1 MIKFSGILSE
11 DCKYYYLRNAQKGLL
26 FVILSVSIVFISIA
40 TIMGLFCDWI
50 VFAAIFPGCLLL
62 IIFASFPPETKVYNK
77 LYKNLYYQ
85 DIHCEIEI
93 IDEVIY
99 ASMLNRNESKDF
111 VDVKKVVDMGDWYK
125 FYFYF
130 PHKSNIFICE
140 KKSLVEGT
148 LEEFEELFK
157 DRLVKVDYKEAK

>member
-1 MIKFSGILSE
+1 MR
-11 DCKYYYLRNAQKGLL
+11 DAQKGLL
-26 FVILSVSIVFISIA
+26 YIILIISIVFIGIA
-40 TIMGLFCDWI
+40 IIMGIFCDWI
-50 VFAAIFPGCLLL
+50 VFASGLPGCLIF
-62 IIFASFPPETKVYNK
+62 IICASFPPKTKIYNK
-77 LYKNLYYQ
+77 LNKNLYYQ
-85 DIHCEIEI
+85 DIQCEIEI
-93 IDEVIY
+93 MDEVIY

-111 VDVKKVVDMGDWYK
+111 IDVKKVVDMGDWYK

-157 DRLVKVDYKEAK
+157 DRLVKVDYKK

>member
-1 MIKFSGILSE
+1 MGI
-11 DCKYYYLRNAQKGLL
+11 
-26 FVILSVSIVFISIA
+26 
-40 TIMGLFCDWI
+40 FCDWI
-50 VFAAIFPGCLLL
+50 VFASVLPGCLIL
-62 IIFASFPPETKVYNK
+62 ITCAAFPPKTKIYNK
-77 LYKNLYYQ
+77 LNKNLYYQ
-85 DIHCEIEI
+85 DIQCEIEI
-93 IDEVIY
+93 MNEVIY
-99 ASMLNRNESKDF
+99 ASALNRNESKDF

-157 DRLVKVDYKEAK
+157 DRLVKVDYKKAK

>member
-1 MIKFSGILSE
+1 M
-11 DCKYYYLRNAQKGLL
+11 RNAQKGLL
-26 FVILSVSIVFISIA
+26 YIILIISIVFIGIA
-40 TIMGLFCDWI
+40 IIMGIFCDWI
-50 VFAAIFPGCLLL
+50 VFASVLPGCLIL
-62 IIFASFPPETKVYNK
+62 ITCAAFPPKTKIYNK
-77 LYKNLYYQ
+77 LNKNLYYQ
-85 DIHCEIEI
+85 DIQCEIEI
-93 IDEVIY
+93 MNEVIY
-99 ASMLNRNESKDF
+99 ASALNRNESKDF

-157 DRLVKVDYKEAK
+157 DRLVKVDYKKAK

>member
-1 MIKFSGILSE
+1 MHRKSIFL
-11 DCKYYYLRNAQKGLL
+11 YFYLCRSFLL
-26 FVILSVSIVFISIA
+26 ASRQLWEF
-40 TIMGLFCDWI
+40 FCDWI
-50 VFAAIFPGCLLL
+50 FFVSIAPICPIL
-62 IIFASFPPETKVYNK
+62 IVVVSLPPKSRLYNK
-77 LYKNLYYQ
+77 INKNLYYQ

-148 LEEFEELFK
+148 PEEFEELFK
-157 DRLVKVDYKEAK
+157 DRLVKVDYKKAK